1 MNLIFIIEDFVIAGY
16 ADSKTSYVSANNMD
30 GVDKSWTKLFQWFNE
45 NLMKINANRCHL
57 LLSSNSTVNVRV
69 ENFDIKNSDCEKH
82 LGIKFNC

>member
-16 ADSKTSYVSANNMD
+16 ADSKTSYVNNMD

-45 NLMKINANRCHL
+45 NLMKINANKCHL